1 MIPLVLRKKKKTFK
15 SNAAQEAELCSLRA
29 GLHFFSFFLSPRDSF
44 RWHTRND
51 TFHNFLQL
59 LRTIPPTLR
68 SFQRLFGAL
77 VCLCYIAL
85 LGITFSKVCS
95 DKYQPLR
102 SIVREQTRRI
112 LPIVFP
118 LGLRWFT

>member
-1 MIPLVLRKKKKTFK
+1 MILLVLRKKKTFK
-15 SNAAQEAELCSLRA
+15 SNTAQEAELCSLRA
-29 GLHFFSFFLSPRDSF
+29 GLPFYSFFLSPRDSF
-44 RWHTRND
+44 RWHTHND

-95 DKYQPLR
+95 DKHQPLR
-102 SIVREQTRRI
+102 SIVREQTR
-112 LPIVFP
+112 
-118 LGLRWFT
+118 